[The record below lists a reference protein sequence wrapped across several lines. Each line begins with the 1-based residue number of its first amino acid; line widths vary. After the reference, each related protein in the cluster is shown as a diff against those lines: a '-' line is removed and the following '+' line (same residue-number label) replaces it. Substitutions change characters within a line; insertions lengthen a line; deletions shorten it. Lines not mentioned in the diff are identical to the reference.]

1 MSAPL
6 EVLHCDNHL
15 LVVVK
20 QAGIPSAPDE
30 SGDPSL
36 LDLAREWVRIEF
48 AKPGAAWLGLVHR
61 LDRPVSGVMC
71 FARTSKAA
79 ARLSAA
85 FRERRVAKLYLGV
98 VLGTPAGAEGV
109 VEQWLAKDERAKR
122 VRVLQAHAPGAQQA
136 LSRYRVLGTRG
147 GRTLLELEPLT
158 GRPHQLR
165 AACSALQTPLLG
177 DLKYGA
183 PEPLPD
189 ASIALHALELRLRHP
204 TRAEELRFRA
214 PPPQRPWWDWDAPRP
229 APA

>member
-1 MSAPL
+1 MNGPL

-20 QAGIPSAPDE
+20 PAGIPSAPDE
-30 SGDPSL
+30 SGDPSM
-36 LDLAREWVRIEF
+36 LDLAREWVRIEL

-85 FRERRVAKLYLGV
+85 FREQRVHKHYLGV
-98 VLGTPAGAEGV
+98 VRGAPARADGV
-109 VEQWLAKDERAKR
+109 VEQWLLKDAAHNR
-122 VRVLQAHAPGAQQA
+122 VTPVPEGTRGAQLA
-136 LSRYRVLGTRG
+136 RTHYRVLRSEGERA
-147 GRTLLELEPLT
+147 RLELLPRS

-165 AACSALQTPLLG
+165 AACAALGTPLLG

-183 PEPLPD
+183 REPLPD
-189 ASIALHALELRLRHP
+189 LSIALHAAELHLPHP
-204 TRAEELRFRA
+204 TRPEELHFRA
-214 PPPQRPWWDWDAPRP
+214 PPPERPWWD
-229 APA
+229 